1 MCFEKQYLNL
11 EIKTK
16 IFNNQKNVKKIL
28 YYQSLSIFLKLLK
41 LIYIFN
47 ITKTEIISKYN
58 NKTILV
64 LKKPKNLLLINIIK
78 DIYYQY

>member
-11 EIKTK
+11 AIKTK
-16 IFNNQKNVKKIL
+16 ILNNQKNVKKIL